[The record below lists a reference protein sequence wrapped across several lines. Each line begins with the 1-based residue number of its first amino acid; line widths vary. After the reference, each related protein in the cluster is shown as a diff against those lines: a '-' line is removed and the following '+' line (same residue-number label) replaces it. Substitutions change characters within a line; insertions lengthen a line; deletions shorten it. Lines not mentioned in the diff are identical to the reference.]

1 MYVWKCW
8 RDTRAF
14 FAALAV
20 ISAAVTPISAALIV
34 HAGLH
39 DGFGRSIFISTVAFI
54 LFIVALGLGAIGAV
68 QEFTD
73 KTAHF
78 LFTKPRSRA
87 YFVWVG
93 WAVGCVEF
101 LAIILVNLLSGLLT
115 FVHYN
120 KVPLK
125 TALIGLLKVHDIGL
139 IISTLILFSLTYSMT
154 AALRNGLKGLGASM
168 GTATVVQAA
177 AIGIRLRWNFDV
189 VQLIDKLPPLVSSI
203 GWILLALLMVFATQ
217 LIVDRAEI

>member
-14 FAALAV
+14 FIALAV
-20 ISAAVTPISAALIV
+20 ISAATTPIMAALIV
-34 HAGLH
+34 HTGLH
-39 DGFGRSIFISTVAFI
+39 DGFGRNIFIPTVAFI
-54 LFIVALGLGAIGAV
+54 LFVVALGLGAIGAV

-87 YFVWVG
+87 YFVWTG

-101 LAIILVNLLSGLLT
+101 LAIILVNLLSGWLT
-115 FVHYN
+115 VAHYSEA
-120 KVPLK
+120 PLK
-125 TALIGLLKVHDIGL
+125 TALNGLLKAHDIGL

-177 AIGIRLRWNFDV
+177 VIGIRLKWNFDIT
-189 VQLIDKLPPLVSSI
+189 QLIEKLPLLVSSI
-203 GWILLALLMVFATQ
+203 GWIVLALLLVFAAQ
-217 LIVDRAEI
+217 LIVDRAEV

>member
-14 FAALAV
+14 FVALAV
-20 ISAAVTPISAALIV
+20 ISAATTPISAALIV
-34 HAGLH
+34 HTGLH

-101 LAIILVNLLSGLLT
+101 LVIILVNLLSGLLT

-154 AALRNGLKGLGASM
+154 ATLRNGLKGLGASM

-177 AIGIRLRWNFDV
+177 AIGIRLRWNLDI
-189 VQLIDKLPPLVSSI
+189 VQLIGKLPLLVSSV
-203 GWILLALLMVFATQ
+203 GWILLALLLVFAAQ